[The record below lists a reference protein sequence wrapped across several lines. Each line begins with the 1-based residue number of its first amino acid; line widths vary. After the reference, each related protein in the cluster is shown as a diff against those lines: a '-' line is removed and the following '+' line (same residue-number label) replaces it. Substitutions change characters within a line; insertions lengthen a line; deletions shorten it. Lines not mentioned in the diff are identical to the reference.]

1 MKNKLI
7 TVAIIVCVSIGC
19 VFLLRSQNIM
29 DKLNVRNALEKVSR
43 DVVKLEDENSKVSI
57 KLGNEIEYSHRVHSS
72 VGSSYRVDYD
82 KSAFKLSYETK
93 YDNPESVAMGMCGG
107 DSAVQTCTFRALKK
121 GTYTIK
127 VIHEFRGDIEK
138 IITYT
143 ITVI

>member
-7 TVAIIVCVSIGC
+7 TAAIIVCVSIGC

-29 DKLNVRNALEKVSR
+29 DKLNVKNALEKVSR
-43 DVVKLEDENSKVSI
+43 DVVTLDDRDSTI
-57 KLGNEIEYSHRVHSS
+57 TIHLGNEIVYSHRVHGS

-93 YDNPESVAMGMCGG
+93 YDSPESVAMGMCGG

-121 GTYTIK
+121 GAYKIK
-127 VIHEFRGDIEK
+127 VIHEFRGDIERV
-138 IITYT
+138 ITYM
-143 ITVI
+143 ITVK